1 MLAAIFHSAS
11 SRSNSKTEID
21 KTRRVLSP
29 LKDLLFPIHCFGCKA
44 FGIEI
49 CSKCRKYWNPHFY
62 LQSIEDLTVY
72 SAIRYSPVARSILLG
87 AKENSLHIADE
98 LIVDALLNCLHRL
111 PTQVLRNAVLMPVP
125 GSKRAIRK
133 RGRDFIFELTKELS
147 IRSGVPVI
155 PGIKINR
162 RLLDQSGLNAADR
175 KRNINGAFEIDG
187 ISPESFKGE
196 ILLVDDLVT
205 TGATLLEAKRA
216 LNSGGISVN
225 RAITACVA
233 QTSNI

>member
-1 MLAAIFHSAS
+1 M
-11 SRSNSKTEID
+11 
-21 KTRRVLSP
+21 LSP

-87 AKENSLHIADE
+87 AKENSLNIADE
-98 LIVDALLNCLHRL
+98 LIVAALLNCLHRL
-111 PTQVLRNAVLMPVP
+111 PTQVLRNAILMPVP

-147 IRSGVPVI
+147 IRSGVPII

-162 RLLDQSGLNAADR
+162 RLLDQSG
-175 KRNINGAFEIDG
+175 
-187 ISPESFKGE
+187 
-196 ILLVDDLVT
+196 
-205 TGATLLEAKRA
+205 
-216 LNSGGISVN
+216 
-225 RAITACVA
+225 
-233 QTSNI
+233 